1 MIQHTKAVTDRIE
14 GMPAFA
20 SATFVGDVPR
30 TASGGLVE
38 RPYIVVHPADGI
50 DTQERF
56 TGGRRTQHPRFTLH
70 IVGDSYDQV
79 AAITRDLKARF
90 IVDGIGIPLDVPG
103 ENTLNLR
110 WSSLEPIQWDRD
122 VTPPVAYQVI
132 ELSFDSEP
140 A

>member
-1 MIQHTKAVTDRIE
+1 VIQHTKAVTDRAE

-20 SATFVGDVPR
+20 SATFVGEVPR
-30 TASGGLVE
+30 TASGELVE
-38 RPYIVVHPADGI
+38 RPYIAVYPADGI

-79 AAITRDLKARF
+79 AMITRDLKARF
-90 IVDGIGIPLDVPG
+90 IVNGIGVPLDVPG
-103 ENTLNLR
+103 EKTLNLR
-110 WSSLEPIQWDRD
+110 WSSPEPIQWDRD

>member
-1 MIQHTKAVTDRIE
+1 VIQHTEAVKARIE
-14 GMPAFA
+14 SIPAFA

-30 TASGGLVE
+30 TATGELVE
-38 RPYIVVHPADGI
+38 RPYIAVHPADGI

-70 IVGDSYDQV
+70 VVGDSYTNV
-79 AAITRDLKARF
+79 ATITRDLKARF
-90 IVDGIGIPLDVPG
+90 ISRGVGIPLEVPG
-103 ENTLNLR
+103 ETTRNLH
-110 WSSLEPIQWDRD
+110 WSSPEPIQWDRD

-132 ELSFDSEP
+132 ELSFDSDP